1 MQHFR
6 RANLLRKRSGLV
18 DDRRRGLFAPLTE
31 AYPMDDLAAQRMPAD
46 CRLLG
51 RASEGGHA
59 GDQLRRFRVSLSAP
73 AFASSQSSSSIG
85 DDIEQHL
92 AIRKWER
99 SSVVNRAGAVD
110 IF

>member
-1 MQHFR
+1 MI
-6 RANLLRKRSGLV
+6 V
-18 DDRRRGLFAPLTE
+18 APLTE
-31 AYPMDDLAAQRMPAD
+31 AYSMDDLAAQRMPAD

-73 AFASSQSSSSIG
+73 AFASSQSSSSTG